1 MEKGIIHVA
10 CNIDASYVKY
20 CVVMLTSLFENNA
33 DSSFH
38 VHVIAS
44 ELPDDSKKI
53 LHDWIEAG
61 ITRPCLFMKQEMPC
75 WKDVPFMERATS
87 RWLHIIVFSWRA
99 FCPVL

>member
-38 VHVIAS
+38 IHVIAS
-44 ELPDDSKKI
+44 GLPDE
-53 LHDWIEAG
+53 LQGYIESVTLKYG
-61 ITRPCLFMKQEMPC
+61 HE
-75 WKDVPFMERATS
+75 VS
-87 RWLHIIVFSWRA
+87 FS
-99 FCPVL
+99 FVGNSLG